1 MAKTVAVMQPYF
13 FPYAGYFSLM
23 RVVDHFVLFDCVQFP
38 RRGWVHRNC
47 APGPAG
53 QERWLT
59 LPLARQP
66 RDTLICDL
74 TFAEN
79 ADASLA
85 KRLRAFGWP
94 SQATGDAGRSLGRQL
109 SGPLSTPVAF
119 LASSLRTCAA
129 LLGIET
135 QVSLSSDLALGAD
148 LRGQD
153 RVIAAAKA
161 VGGSHYVNSAG
172 GRALYAA
179 EAFESQGLE
188 LSFMQPYQGSRW
200 SILYRLCT
208 DGPDVVASEI
218 ATNGDVSH

>member
-23 RVVDHFVLFDCVQFP
+23 RAVDHFVLFDCVQFP

-47 APGPAG
+47 APGPG
-53 QERWLT
+53 GREQWLT

-66 RDTLICDL
+66 RDILICDL
-74 TFAEN
+74 TFAED

-85 KRLRAFGWP
+85 KRLRAVGWL
-94 SQATGDAGRSLGRQL
+94 SKATGEAGRSLAVEL
-109 SGPLSTPVAF
+109 SAPLSTPVAF

-129 LLGIET
+129 LLGIKT
-135 QVSLSSDLALGAD
+135 QVSLSSSLALDAG

-161 VGGSHYVNSAG
+161 VGGSRYVNSAG
-172 GRALYAA
+172 GRELYAA
-179 EAFESQGLE
+179 EAFEAQGLE
-188 LSFMQPYQGSRW
+188 LSFMRPYQGPRW

-218 ATNGDVSH
+218 AANGDVSH